1 MYSQGGTDPCAMI
14 SDHALSPAQHHGA
27 PLVFSDIRSY
37 TNLLFTLLFT
47 IECLLKITS
56 FGCRV
61 TTVCLYVSGY
71 VLVSTKYISVACP
84 YRNVS

>member
-1 MYSQGGTDPCAMI
+1 MTLVL
-14 SDHALSPAQHHGA
+14 DHALSTTQHHGA

-37 TNLLFTLLFT
+37 TNLIFTLLFT

-61 TTVCLYVSGY
+61 TPFCLSVSAC
-71 VLVSTKYISVACP
+71 VLVTNTILV
-84 YRNVS
+84 N

>member
-1 MYSQGGTDPCAMI
+1 MI
-14 SDHALSPAQHHGA
+14 RYRALSPAQHHGA

-61 TTVCLYVSGY
+61 TTVCLCVSGY
-71 VLVSTKYISVACP
+71 VLVSTKYLWHVRTVTYPEQTQIWLF
-84 YRNVS
+84 